1 MKSRPGWV
9 TSGGGGCQMLTSSE
23 SPLSMAFSGNLLLY
37 LCVLLYLNAEGL
49 AAWKYDDVRGSYIP
63 NQIEEI
69 DLNIVSKTQMQAA

>member
-1 MKSRPGWV
+1 
-9 TSGGGGCQMLTSSE
+9 MLTSSE
-23 SPLSMAFSGNLLLY
+23 SPLSMVFSGNLLY

-49 AAWKYDDVRGSYIP
+49 AAWKYDDVRGSYLP